1 MNKTGMDVI
10 DFSQMISEKF
20 NRLTKSEKR
29 IANYIRK
36 NPEECAFLS
45 AGELATRLGLSE
57 ATMVRFARSLGF
69 PSYPAMRASL
79 QTAFRHRVT
88 HSARL
93 RTRLDDLREAGD
105 IFDRLVASE
114 IDYLTQT
121 LETVDRKALHQAED
135 LLRSHPRVFLF
146 GLGPSIS
153 LVDMMQ
159 LRLQRFGHQV
169 IPLTTSGREFLEP
182 LLLMNDQDLLV
193 VFCFFDVTPALQ
205 MVLDV
210 AENANCPVIMI
221 TDTLGPIVGS
231 KADVVLSAKRGPV
244 SGFHSIVVPMT
255 IVNAMLLALAQD
267 ESEQALATLDQLDEL
282 RDRYHEISKKAI

>member
-1 MNKTGMDVI
+1 MDKAMAQGI
-10 DFSQMISEKF
+10 DFSQLVSERY
-20 NRLTKSEKR
+20 NELTKSEKR

-45 AGELATRLGLSE
+45 AGELANHLRLSE

-69 PSYPAMRASL
+69 PSYPALRANL

-93 RTRLDDLREAGD
+93 RSRLDDLRETGD
-105 IFDRLVASE
+105 IFDRLISSE
-114 IDYLTQT
+114 IDYLTQ
-121 LETVDRKALHQAED
+121 ALHQAED
-135 LLRSHPRVFLF
+135 LLRNHNRIFVF
-146 GLGPSIS
+146 GLGPSIT
-153 LVDMMQ
+153 LVDMME
-159 LRLQRFGHQV
+159 LRLTRFGHQV
-169 IPLTTSGREFLEP
+169 IPLTNSGREFLEP

-205 MVLDV
+205 MVLNV
-210 AENANCPVIMI
+210 AEEANCPVIMI

-231 KADVVLSAKRGPV
+231 KANVVLSAKRGPV

-267 ESEQALATLDQLDEL
+267 ESEQALATLDKLDAL
-282 RDRYHEISKKAI
+282 RDRYKEISK

>member
-1 MNKTGMDVI
+1 MNPKATDII
-10 DFSQMISEKF
+10 DFSQIISEKF
-20 NRLTKSEKR
+20 PALTKSEKR
-29 IANYIRK
+29 IANFIRK
-36 NPEECAFLS
+36 NPEEAAFLS
-45 AGELATRLGLSE
+45 AAELAERLGLSE

-69 PSYPAMRASL
+69 PSFPAMRASL
-79 QTAFRHRVT
+79 QHAFRHRVS

-93 RTRLDDLREAGD
+93 RTRLDDLQEAGD
-105 IFDRLVASE
+105 IFDRLVSSE

-121 LETVDRKALHQAED
+121 LESVDRNALRQAEF
-135 LLRSHPRVFLF
+135 LLRTHPRVFVF

-153 LVDMMQ
+153 LVELFQ

-182 LLLMNDQDLLV
+182 LILLNEQDLLV

-205 MVLDV
+205 MVL
-210 AENANCPVIMI
+210 EYANEIHCKVIMI

-255 IVNAMLLALAQD
+255 IVNAILLALAQED
-267 ESEQALATLDQLDEL
+267 SDQSLATLDKLDEM
-282 RDRYHEISKKAI
+282 RERYREISRQAE